1 MLLTFIIEWQAEFQ
15 LEISENNVVI
25 FCSIKFHRPQVKM
38 VAL

>member
-15 LEISENNVVI
+15 LEISENKVVI
-25 FCSIKFHRPQVKM
+25 VSPIQFHRPQVKM